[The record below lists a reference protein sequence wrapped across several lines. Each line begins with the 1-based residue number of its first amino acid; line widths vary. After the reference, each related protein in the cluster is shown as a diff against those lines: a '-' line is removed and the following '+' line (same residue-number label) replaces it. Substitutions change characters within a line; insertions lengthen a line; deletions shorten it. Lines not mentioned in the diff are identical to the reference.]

1 MFKLIVRGRFER
13 NHDEVAHADLLG
25 IPGRPGLDMK
35 IALRTEHTDTSAADD
50 FVIRPQQEMNSLP
63 VTVQLGAVE
72 TAQSTATH
80 HADLHSPNEKAL

>member
-1 MFKLIVRGRFER
+1 
-13 NHDEVAHADLLG
+13 
-25 IPGRPGLDMK
+25 
-35 IALRTEHTDTSAADD
+35 
-50 FVIRPQQEMNSLP
+50 MNSLP